1 MTKFRARRA
10 ENKLVGHRWL
20 LKTARE
26 IFSKVYPEYP
36 TAFTFSQGWL
46 QGFLKRNGVSWI
58 RITRQATKL
67 PADYERYI
75 KNFLRRIRRVSAT
88 SLGGPEND
96 AREKTIQQPLPTAK
110 LKPATCHFTGSA

>member
-20 LKTARE
+20 LKNARE
-26 IFSKVYPEYP
+26 IFSKVYLEYP

-75 KNFLRRIRRVSAT
+75 KNLEEYDEYQQLLWEGSKTMQEKRQSSNPFL
-88 SLGGPEND
+88 
-96 AREKTIQQPLPTAK
+96 LPN
-110 LKPATCHFTGSA
+110 